1 MAQRRAEYICIL
13 IAAILFYAFCTD
25 FISLFILLNVLF
37 LPVIS
42 VVLICIS
49 GLSLE
54 AAIENPDTTQAE
66 VGDELR
72 VYVRVNNPARLGGA
86 RVRMNLLINY
96 ELEGKVHT
104 EKMRFVTERSE
115 QMTACLVSALHCGRI
130 TCRIENLKLY
140 DYLWLFA
147 IPGKASHD
155 RCSFT
160 VMPKLPDIDPLAVP
174 TLREDFESSIYAQNR
189 PGRDY
194 SEVYEI
200 RSYREGDPISS
211 IHHKLSAKREELV
224 VREGSYP
231 VGSRLMLLSILP
243 DWTGTIEEC
252 EEVLTAVFS
261 VSSFLTA
268 DGLGHVIAW
277 LDEDNPSGLM
287 QMSVSDE
294 ESFYEAAACVMESG
308 RDPHSQG
315 MDVRIGNVQRL
326 LCFARGRT
334 DAEYILYAVRPD
346 KVGVTA
352 IFTGESEDN
361 SPEIPGMEIIPAAG
375 RDLGEVLSSLVI

>member
-1 MAQRRAEYICIL
+1 MAQRRAEYIVIL
-13 IAAILFYAFCTD
+13 IASLLFYAFCTD
-25 FISLFILLNVLF
+25 FISLFILLDVFF
-37 LPVIS
+37 LPVMS
-42 VVLICIS
+42 LILTCIS

-54 AAIENPDTTQAE
+54 ASIENPDTTQAE

-72 VYVRVNNPARLGGA
+72 VYVRVKNPARLGGA

-104 EKMRFVTERSE
+104 EKMRFVTERKE

-140 DYLWLFA
+140 DYLWLLA

-160 VMPKLPDIDPLAVP
+160 VMPKLLDVDPLIERTP
-174 TLREDFESSIYAQNR
+174 REDFESSIFAQNR
-189 PGRDY
+189 PGMDY

-200 RSYREGDPISS
+200 RSYREGDPVSS

-231 VGSRLMLLSILP
+231 VGSRLMLLPVLP
-243 DWTGTIEEC
+243 DWSGSIEDC

-261 VSSFLTA
+261 VSSILTKN
-268 DGLGHVIAW
+268 GYSHFIAW
-277 LDEDNPSGLM
+277 TDEDVPSGLM
-287 QMSVSDE
+287 QMSVCDE
-294 ESFYEAAACVMESG
+294 ASFYEAAACVMEGG
-308 RDPHSQG
+308 RDPHPIG
-315 MDVRIGNVQRL
+315 IDLRIERVQRL
-326 LCFARGRT
+326 LCFARQRT
-334 DAEYILYAVRPD
+334 DAEHILYAVSPD
-346 KVGVTA
+346 KMGMTA
-352 IFTGESEDN
+352 VFTGESEEN
-361 SPEIPGMEIIPAAG
+361 SPEIPGIDIIPAAG
-375 RDLGEVLSSLVI
+375 RDLKEVLSALVI

>member
-1 MAQRRAEYICIL
+1 
-13 IAAILFYAFCTD
+13 
-25 FISLFILLNVLF
+25 
-37 LPVIS
+37 
-42 VVLICIS
+42 
-49 GLSLE
+49 
-54 AAIENPDTTQAE
+54 
-66 VGDELR
+66 
-72 VYVRVNNPARLGGA
+72 
-86 RVRMNLLINY
+86 
-96 ELEGKVHT
+96 
-104 EKMRFVTERSE
+104 
-115 QMTACLVSALHCGRI
+115 MTACLVSAQHCGRI
-130 TCRIENLKLY
+130 TCRIEKLRLY

-268 DGLGHVIAW
+268 DGLDHVIAW
-277 LDEDNPSGLM
+277 LDEDDPSGLM

-294 ESFYEAAACVMESG
+294 ESFYEAAACVME
-308 RDPHSQG
+308 QG
-315 MDVRIGNVQRL
+315 ENP
-326 LCFARGRT
+326 
-334 DAEYILYAVRPD
+334 EAVRTEMSQILNLTESSFGD
-346 KVGVTA
+346 KRGNDPVQVLNSNWYASVTKA
-352 IFTGESEDN
+352 RYQSKEGST
-361 SPEIPGMEIIPAAG
+361 PELAAVILDAANNGNRSLPPFVISHLQFPVVPAV
-375 RDLGEVLSSLVI
+375 RLQVCP

>member
-25 FISLFILLNVLF
+25 FISLFTLLNVLF
-37 LPVIS
+37 LPVMS
-42 VVLICIS
+42 VVLTCFS

-54 AAIENPDTTQAE
+54 ASIENPDTTQAE

-72 VYVRVNNPARLGGA
+72 VYVRVRNPARLGGA

-115 QMTACLVSALHCGRI
+115 QMTACLVSAQHSGRI
-130 TCRIENLKLY
+130 TCRIEKLRLY

-268 DGLGHVIAW
+268 DGLDHVIAW
-277 LDEDNPSGLM
+277 LDEDDPSGLM

-334 DAEYILYAVRPD
+334 DAEHILYAVRPD

-352 IFTGESEDN
+352 VFTGESEDN

-375 RDLGEVLSSLVI
+375 RNLGEVLSSLVI

>member
-1 MAQRRAEYICIL
+1 MAQRRAEYIVIL
-13 IAAILFYAFCTD
+13 IASLLFYAFCTD
-25 FISLFILLNVLF
+25 FISLFILLDVFF
-37 LPVIS
+37 LPVMS
-42 VVLICIS
+42 LILTCIS

-54 AAIENPDTTQAE
+54 ASIENPDTTQAE

-72 VYVRVNNPARLGGA
+72 VYVRVKNPARLGGA

-104 EKMRFVTERSE
+104 EKMRFVTERKE

-140 DYLWLFA
+140 DYLWLLA

-160 VMPKLPDIDPLAVP
+160 VMPKLLDVDPLIERTP
-174 TLREDFESSIYAQNR
+174 REDLESSIFAQNR
-189 PGRDY
+189 PGMDY

-200 RSYREGDPISS
+200 RSYREGDPVSS

-231 VGSRLMLLSILP
+231 VGSRLMLLPVLP
-243 DWTGTIEEC
+243 DWSGSIEDC

-261 VSSFLTA
+261 VSSILTKN
-268 DGLGHVIAW
+268 GYSHFIAW
-277 LDEDNPSGLM
+277 TDEDVPSGLM
-287 QMSVSDE
+287 QMSVCDE
-294 ESFYEAAACVMESG
+294 ASFYEAAACVMEGG
-308 RDPHSQG
+308 REPHPIG
-315 MDVRIGNVQRL
+315 IDLRIERVQRL
-326 LCFARGRT
+326 LCFARQRT
-334 DAEYILYAVRPD
+334 DAEHILYAVSPD
-346 KVGVTA
+346 KMGMTA
-352 IFTGESEDN
+352 VFTGESEEN
-361 SPEIPGMEIIPAAG
+361 SPEIPGIDIIPAAG
-375 RDLGEVLSSLVI
+375 RDLKEVLSALVI

>member
-13 IAAILFYAFCTD
+13 LAALLFYAFCTD
-25 FISLFILLNVLF
+25 FISFFMLLSVLF
-37 LPVIS
+37 LPVLS
-42 VVLICIS
+42 VVLTCLS

-72 VYVRVNNPARLGGA
+72 VYVRVKNPARLGGA

-115 QMTACLVSALHCGRI
+115 QMTACLVSARHCGQI
-130 TCRIENLKLY
+130 TCRIEKLKLY

-147 IPGKASHD
+147 LPGKASHD

-160 VMPKLPDIDPLAVP
+160 IMPRLPEIDPVAVP
-174 TLREDFESSIYAQNR
+174 TLKEDFESSIYAQMR

-224 VREGSYP
+224 VREGSFP
-231 VGSRLMLLSILP
+231 VGSRLMLLPILP
-243 DWTGTIEEC
+243 DWSASIEDC
-252 EEVLTAVFS
+252 EEVLTAAFS
-261 VSSFLTA
+261 VSSFLTES
-268 DGLGHVIAW
+268 GQSHVIAW
-277 LDEDNPSGLM
+277 LCEDEPSGLM
-287 QMSVSDE
+287 QTTVSDE
-294 ESFYEAAACVMESG
+294 ASFYEAAACVMAGG
-308 RDPHSQG
+308 RDPQPQS
-315 MDVRIGNVQRL
+315 MDVRIGRVQRL
-326 LCFARGRT
+326 LCFARERT
-334 DAEYILYAVRPD
+334 DAEHILYAVRPD
-346 KVGVTA
+346 KVSVTVV
-352 IFTGESEDN
+352 FTGESEDN

-375 RDLGEVLSSLVI
+375 RELKEVLSSLVI

>member
-1 MAQRRAEYICIL
+1 MAQRRVEYICIL

-25 FISLFILLNVLF
+25 FISLFILLNALF
-37 LPVIS
+37 LPVMS
-42 VVLICIS
+42 VVLTCIS
-49 GLSLE
+49 GLLLE
-54 AAIENPDTTQAE
+54 AAIENPDTTQSE

-72 VYVRVNNPARLGGA
+72 VYVRVKNPARLGGA

-200 RSYREGDPISS
+200 RNYREGDPISS

-231 VGSRLMLLSILP
+231 VGNRLMLLSVLP

-261 VSSFLTA
+261 V
-268 DGLGHVIAW
+268 
-277 LDEDNPSGLM
+277 
-287 QMSVSDE
+287 
-294 ESFYEAAACVMESG
+294 
-308 RDPHSQG
+308 
-315 MDVRIGNVQRL
+315 

-334 DAEYILYAVRPD
+334 DAEHILYAVRPD
-346 KVGVTA
+346 KVGVTV

>member
-1 MAQRRAEYICIL
+1 MAQRRAEYIFIL
-13 IAAILFYAFCTD
+13 IAALLFYAFCTD

-37 LPVIS
+37 LPVMS
-42 VVLICIS
+42 VVLTCIS

-54 AAIENPDTTQAE
+54 AAIENPDTTRAK

-72 VYVRVNNPARLGGA
+72 VYVRVKNPARLGGA

-104 EKMRFVTERSE
+104 EKMRFVTERKE
-115 QMTACLVSALHCGRI
+115 QMTACLVSAEHCGRI
-130 TCRIENLKLY
+130 TCRIEKLKLY

-160 VMPKLPDIDPLAVP
+160 VMPKLPDIDPLTEG
-174 TLREDFESSIYAQNR
+174 TLREDFESSVYAQNR

-231 VGSRLMLLSILP
+231 VGSRLMLLPILP
-243 DWTGTIEEC
+243 DWTGTIGEC

-268 DGLGHVIAW
+268 DGLGHIVAW
-277 LDEDNPSGLM
+277 QSEDEPSGLM
-287 QMSVSDE
+287 SISVSDE
-294 ESFYEAAACVMESG
+294 ESFYEAASCVMESG
-308 RDPHSQG
+308 RDPHPNS

-326 LCFARGRT
+326 LCFARERT
-334 DAEYILYAVRPD
+334 DAEHILYAVNPE
-346 KVGVTA
+346 KVSVTV
-352 IFTGESEDN
+352 IFTGEREENSSE
-361 SPEIPGMEIIPAAG
+361 IAGMEIIPAAG
-375 RDLGEVLSSLVI
+375 RELKDVLSSLVI

>member
-1 MAQRRAEYICIL
+1 MAQRRAEYIGIL
-13 IAAILFYAFCTD
+13 LAALLFYAFCTD
-25 FISLFILLNVLF
+25 YISLFMLLNVLF
-37 LPVIS
+37 LPALS
-42 VVLICIS
+42 LVLTCIS
-49 GLSLE
+49 GLRLE

-72 VYVRVNNPARLGGA
+72 VYVRVKNPARLGGA

-115 QMTACLVSALHCGRI
+115 QMTACLVSAQHCGRI
-130 TCRIENLKLY
+130 TCRIEKLKLY
-140 DYLWLFA
+140 DYLWLLS

-155 RCSFT
+155 HCSFT
-160 VMPKLPDIDPLAVP
+160 VMPKLPDIDPLTER
-174 TLREDFESSIYAQNR
+174 TLREDFESNIYAQNR

-231 VGSRLMLLSILP
+231 VGSRLMLLAVLP
-243 DWTGTIEEC
+243 DWSRSIGEC
-252 EEVLTAVFS
+252 EEVLTAVFA

-268 DGLGHVIAW
+268 NGFDHTIAC
-277 LDEDNPSGLM
+277 LSENEPSGLM
-287 QMSVSDE
+287 QIAVNDE
-294 ESFYEAAACVMESG
+294 ASFYEGAACVMECG
-308 RDPHSQG
+308 RDPHPQD
-315 MDVRIGNVQRL
+315 MDVIIGRVQRL
-326 LCFARGRT
+326 LCFALGREDT
-334 DAEYILYAVRPD
+334 EHILYAVRPD

-352 IFTGESEDN
+352 VFTGESEEN
-361 SPEIPGMEIIPAAG
+361 SPEIPGVEIIPAAG
-375 RDLGEVLSSLVI
+375 RELKEVLSSLII